1 MSAAKEVTL
10 HLHAVANDAA
20 FAVLA
25 NRGHR
30 LDRALEAVE
39 NMTCTGGHHLESLV
53 VIVATNFTSRHVQT
67 SVDRSSY
74 LIYETAYRAC
84 RCSFVPPGQE
94 MEIRRAISFSA
105 SR

>member
-1 MSAAKEVTL
+1 VGATKEVTL
-10 HLHAVANDAA
+10 DLHAVADDPA

-39 NMTCTGGHHLESLV
+39 NMTYTGCVTSKALSYSLP
-53 VIVATNFTSRHVQT
+53 QT
-67 SVDRSSY
+67 SQMGMCKPPWDRFNS
-74 LIYETAYRAC
+74 IYQTAYRAC

-94 MEIRRAISFSA
+94 MEIRKALSSSA
-105 SR
+105 ST